1 VFNALAGG
9 TRTLSEGNLKQYLT
23 STSRGGPATFTVPQ
37 SGKWYWETM
46 ANDSN
51 SNLGVGVSQDS
62 QTFWTSFNSSLNA
75 SYYANGEYKIESGTQ
90 TSGFSAF
97 SNGDILSLAVDA
109 DVSPPKI
116 YFGYNGT
123 WQNSADPA
131 AGTGGFSLTSGKT
144 YLPMMLH
151 GSGSSSSTATM
162 NFGQDSTFSGL
173 RPAGGNTDANGI
185 GDFAYAPPAGYL
197 ALCTANLPTPTI
209 VDGSTAFN
217 TTLWAGN
224 GVTGRAITGVGHQP
238 DFLWVKGRNLVISH
252 YLQDSV
258 RGATRYLYSDGT
270 NAEGSTDDTVDS
282 FDSDG
287 FTLGNDGGTNASGYN
302 YVGWSWKAGGTAVSN
317 TAGSITSQVSANVD
331 AGFSIVSYTGTG
343 ANATVGHGLNSAPE
357 MIITKARTNGSSYW
371 LTYHSGLASPST
383 SYMSLN
389 TTNAVD
395 TGGASVWNSTSP
407 TSSVFSVG
415 TSTWVNPSGGTMIA
429 YCFHSVEGFS
439 KVGSYTGNGSTN
451 GAFVYTGFR
460 PAWVMVKG
468 SSAAESWTI
477 WDNKRNAYNTA
488 SNFLYANTSNSEL
501 SPAEVDF
508 VSNGF
513 KLRNASSQGNVSG
526 RTYIYLAFAEHPFK
540 YANAR

>member
-1 VFNALAGG
+1 
-9 TRTLSEGNLKQYLT
+9 
-23 STSRGGPATFTVPQ
+23 
-37 SGKWYWETM
+37 
-46 ANDSN
+46 
-51 SNLGVGVSQDS
+51 
-62 QTFWTSFNSSLNA
+62 
-75 SYYANGEYKIESGTQ
+75 
-90 TSGFSAF
+90 
-97 SNGDILSLAVDA
+97 
-109 DVSPPKI
+109 
-116 YFGYNGT
+116 
-123 WQNSADPA
+123 
-131 AGTGGFSLTSGKT
+131 
-144 YLPMMLH
+144 
-151 GSGSSSSTATM
+151 
-162 NFGQDSTFSGL
+162 
-173 RPAGGNTDANGI
+173 
-185 GDFAYAPPAGYL
+185 
-197 ALCTANLPTPTI
+197 
-209 VDGSTAFN
+209 
-217 TTLWAGN
+217 
-224 GVTGRAITGVGHQP
+224 
-238 DFLWVKGRNLVISH
+238 
-252 YLQDSV
+252 
-258 RGATRYLYSDGT
+258 LYSDGT

-415 TSTWVNPSGGTMIA
+415 TSTWINPSGGTMIA
-429 YCFHSVEGFS
+429 YCFADVEGFS
-439 KVGSYTGNGSTN
+439 KAGSYTGNGSTN